1 MAKKKGKG
9 CLIAIGILVALG
21 VIGAIFGDKNAPNT
35 ANNTTSE
42 QQQQKK
48 YGIGDKVSTKKLEFT
63 VLSTDKKK
71 SVSTDDSGVLSYT
84 ADGNGIYFIV
94 EFKVKNISGDSI
106 SLDSSGFKLVNG
118 DVKYSPSM
126 LFTDEAANIY
136 SINAGME
143 VTKKLYFEI
152 PEDTNVDK
160 LRLVGSSNIF
170 SDTDGIEIELTPLGS
185 VQ

>member
-94 EFKVKNISGDSI
+94 RI
-106 SLDSSGFKLVNG
+106 
-118 DVKYSPSM
+118 
-126 LFTDEAANIY
+126 
-136 SINAGME
+136 
-143 VTKKLYFEI
+143 
-152 PEDTNVDK
+152 
-160 LRLVGSSNIF
+160 
-170 SDTDGIEIELTPLGS
+170 
-185 VQ
+185 

>member
-9 CLIAIGILVALG
+9 CLIAIGILIALG
-21 VIGAIFGDKNAPNT
+21 VIGAIFGDKNTPNT
-35 ANNTTSE
+35 ANNTSSE

-94 EFKVKNISGDSI
+94 EFKAKNISSDSI

-126 LFTDEAANIY
+126 LFTDEATNIY

-152 PEDTNVDK
+152 PEDTNMDK

>member
-21 VIGAIFGDKNAPNT
+21 VIGAIFGDKNTPNT

-42 QQQQKK
+42 QQQQKR

-71 SVSTDDSGVLSYT
+71 SVSTDDSGVLNYT

-94 EFKVKNISGDSI
+94 EFKVKNTSDDSI

-126 LFTDEAANIY
+126 LFTDEATNIY

-152 PEDTNVDK
+152 PEDTNMDK
-160 LRLVGSSNIF
+160 LHLVGSSNIF

>member
-1 MAKKKGKG
+1 
-9 CLIAIGILVALG
+9 
-21 VIGAIFGDKNAPNT
+21 
-35 ANNTTSE
+35 
-42 QQQQKK
+42 
-48 YGIGDKVSTKKLEFT
+48 
-63 VLSTDKKK
+63 
-71 SVSTDDSGVLSYT
+71 
-84 ADGNGIYFIV
+84 
-94 EFKVKNISGDSI
+94 
-106 SLDSSGFKLVNG
+106 
-118 DVKYSPSM
+118 M